1 MNKNSLILGRALF
14 LLIVIISFGI
24 IIINEKGGKI
34 FIPKVS
40 NNINSY
46 IDKKYT
52 KIKDKLNIESI
63 KYNNKVF
70 TTKIT
75 SKENKHLF
83 FYVTYKNKK
92 ISDTYKKDYQE
103 GRTLL
108 NHINKE
114 NEKTIYN
121 KTNQKCKVFA
131 ISTLDK
137 YTEKVRKEL
146 INEKN
151 LYSLKYYYIEKELQI
166 NNWTPQDISNEIT
179 SYINLNIGNNIHP
192 KYYKIIVTNNK
203 DITNSIELSNITEN
217 FVSNDN
223 EKIINDIINKNVSNE
238 LKNSKIK
245 YRFLNEEE

>member
-1 MNKNSLILGRALF
+1 MLG
-14 LLIVIISFGI
+14 
-24 IIINEKGGKI
+24 
-34 FIPKVS
+34 
-40 NNINSY
+40 Y
-46 IDKKYT
+46 
-52 KIKDKLNIESI
+52 
-63 KYNNKVF
+63 
-70 TTKIT
+70 
-75 SKENKHLF
+75 KENKHLF

-179 SYINLNIGNNIHP
+179 SYINLNIGSNIHP

-223 EKIINDIINKNVSNE
+223 EKIINDIINKNDSNE
-238 LKNSKIK
+238 LKDSKIK
-245 YRFLNEEE
+245 YRFLNEEG